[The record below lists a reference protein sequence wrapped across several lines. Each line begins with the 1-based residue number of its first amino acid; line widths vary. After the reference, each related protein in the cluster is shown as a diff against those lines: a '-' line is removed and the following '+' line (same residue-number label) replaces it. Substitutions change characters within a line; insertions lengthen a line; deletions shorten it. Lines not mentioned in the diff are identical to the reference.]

1 MFSLLP
7 HEVGIVFVSFLG
19 PVLVLIFLFIFS
31 KLARTVTFIAEE
43 SHRHGAVINQ
53 ILERMGL
60 VVEETQQSRQAVLA
74 DVEAHKALSWDI
86 SKAIE
91 GQSAGLENMAS
102 KLSSDLKSYHS
113 NADSTDP
120 NDIRQ
125 MSTLIDLFNAALGDL
140 SVATTQILVLLLQKE
155 RRARNDIKD
164 FVGGLVEAYTT
175 GDRNVFFRVLQRQ
188 LTNVPSRVKTLQ
200 TLSTDSP
207 ELRNNIS
214 KVLRE
219 VREIMSLVGRCDR
232 DNLVRIIF
240 EEGELRALQQELSR
254 HFEEDGTAKA

>member
-1 MFSLLP
+1 M
-7 HEVGIVFVSFLG
+7 
-19 PVLVLIFLFIFS
+19 
-31 KLARTVTFIAEE
+31 
-43 SHRHGAVINQ
+43 
-53 ILERMGL
+53 
-60 VVEETQQSRQAVLA
+60 
-74 DVEAHKALSWDI
+74 
-86 SKAIE
+86 
-91 GQSAGLENMAS
+91 
-102 KLSSDLKSYHS
+102 
-113 NADSTDP
+113 
-120 NDIRQ
+120 
-125 MSTLIDLFNAALGDL
+125 
-140 SVATTQILVLLLQKE
+140 ATTQILVLLLQKE
-155 RRARNDIKD
+155 RRARKDIKD

-188 LTNVPSRVKTLQ
+188 LTDVPSRVKTLQ